1 MIETMFIDDL
11 QVHGGTVYGVSQF
24 SIGSPAPRAVTESR
38 PSAHGASDDTRFYG
52 PRTMEVVGRVLA
64 TDTASLWPLVD
75 ALKGALRLGSW
86 HVLKFRRAGL
96 TYDERALVR
105 VDSPVDIPLVLG
117 SVRMV
122 TFGVSLFAP
131 DPRIYSDTLSS
142 GVYDPTTTT
151 GGSSLTFPVTFPVS
165 FGGDDSSATLDVV
178 NEGNIDTPAVFTI
191 TGPVVNP
198 VIVNETTGER
208 ITTTGLDLSEG
219 EEVIIDA
226 AARSVNLATLA
237 FPSAAILDDFNRA
250 NEGPPPSSKW
260 TTDYYGA
267 PINGF
272 RVSGGA
278 CYADLNYSSSYWNAE
293 RFGPDIECSF
303 TVADGFT
310 SPVSIAFIYSDIG
323 SYVYDGYEVNF
334 RPGSNRLDGHAVVN
348 GGYTTDVFDVTV
360 SAYSVGDKLG
370 VRLVRGRLEGWHQP
384 VGGDWTL
391 IASGD
396 DATFSGMAHLAVY
409 IDSASTA
416 IDDFRGG
423 NLTRSIG
430 AARPDLIDSSR
441 TDWFELAPGTN
452 QLRMTGTGMSSGAT
466 SLAVEYRSARI

>member
-142 GVYDPTTTT
+142 GVYDPTTT

-226 AARSVNLATLA
+226 AARSVNLA
-237 FPSAAILDDFNRA
+237 
-250 NEGPPPSSKW
+250 
-260 TTDYYGA
+260 
-267 PINGF
+267 
-272 RVSGGA
+272 
-278 CYADLNYSSSYWNAE
+278 
-293 RFGPDIECSF
+293 
-303 TVADGFT
+303 
-310 SPVSIAFIYSDIG
+310 
-323 SYVYDGYEVNF
+323 
-334 RPGSNRLDGHAVVN
+334 
-348 GGYTTDVFDVTV
+348 
-360 SAYSVGDKLG
+360 VG
-370 VRLVRGRLEGWHQP
+370 
-384 VGGDWTL
+384 
-391 IASGD
+391 
-396 DATFSGMAHLAVY
+396 
-409 IDSASTA
+409 
-416 IDDFRGG
+416 
-423 NLTRSIG
+423 IG